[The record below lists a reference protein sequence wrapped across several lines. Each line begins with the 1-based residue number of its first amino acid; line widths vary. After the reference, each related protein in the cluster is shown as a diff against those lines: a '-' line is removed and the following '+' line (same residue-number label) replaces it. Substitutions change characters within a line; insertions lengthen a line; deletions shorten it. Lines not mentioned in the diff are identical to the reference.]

1 MRTAVGK
8 LGKCAV
14 AVAIAVLAAPGS
26 ALADSFVLTS
36 GNVFFSRFDDATI
49 TAFPP
54 DLDIGVHMG
63 AADGFKYDPLY
74 ICGTE
79 CTGQLMNLSVADSL
93 TRTPN
98 VFGNVVG
105 GVFGVDDDLYFVN
118 RIVYVLLAGSVIAP
132 SEGTAST
139 WFRFAA
145 AVTGTTTTGLSRTID
160 LTGSGS
166 ATASWNTRFGWVST
180 NYQFENPAAV
190 PEPAS
195 LLLLGSGVAAIGA
208 LRRRRRAKARLDAG
222 PAQETFNA

>member
-8 LGKCAV
+8 LGRYAV

-36 GNVFFSRFDDATI
+36 GNLFFSRFDDATI
-49 TAFPP
+49 TAFPR

-63 AADGFKYDPLY
+63 AADGFGYDPPY

-79 CTGQLMNLSVADSL
+79 CTGQSMNLSVADSL

-105 GVFGVDDDLYFVN
+105 GVFGVGDELYFVN
-118 RIVYVLLAGSVIAP
+118 RIVYVILAGSVIAP
-132 SEGTAST
+132 SEGGAST

-160 LTGSGS
+160 LSGQGS

-180 NYQFENPAAV
+180 TYQFANPAAV

-195 LLLLGSGVAAIGA
+195 LLLLGSGLAAMA
-208 LRRRRRAKARLDAG
+208 EFRRRRRAKTQSHAEPAR
-222 PAQETFNA
+222 ETLNG